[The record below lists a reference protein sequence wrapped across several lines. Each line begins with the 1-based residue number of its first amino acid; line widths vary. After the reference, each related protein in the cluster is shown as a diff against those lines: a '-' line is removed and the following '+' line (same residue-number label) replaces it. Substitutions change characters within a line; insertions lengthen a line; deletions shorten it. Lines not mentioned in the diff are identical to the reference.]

1 MKNKEYQNLKID
13 ENVNEEK
20 PPIFSSWKILY
31 TLVLVNLISLI
42 ILFYLFT
49 KYFS

>member
-1 MKNKEYQNLKID
+1 MSDKLNEISD
-13 ENVNEEK
+13 EEK
-20 PPIFSSWKILY
+20 PPIFSSWKKLY
-31 TLVLVNLISLI
+31 TLVLLNLIFLI